1 MCGEQN
7 THGGSKGEAME
18 IKLDSLLR
26 ARMEK
31 VQTREELVR
40 CLVQQSLEDVVET
53 IATEAETRSTRV
65 GDVSIIHSHAH
76 RCTIVVPATAALE
89 CRNAC

>member
-1 MCGEQN
+1 MADQN
-7 THGGSKGEAME
+7 ARQWE
-18 IKLDSLLR
+18 LDALLR

-40 CLVQQSLEDVVET
+40 FLVQQSLEDVVET
-53 IATEAETRSTRV
+53 MATEAETRSKRV
-65 GDVSIIHSHAH
+65 GDVSILHPHAH
-76 RCTIVVPATAALE
+76 RCTIGVPATAALE